1 MGIWNSLA
9 GMVSLELTSADPSGA
24 LNLMQMKN
32 IPVYDLQN
40 GEALQLRFR
49 ILRRDYRKLRFLLSK
64 RGDSLRILHKDGL
77 FWRLLDL
84 RKRPV
89 LVIGLSILLAISLW
103 VPGRVFFVQV
113 EGNTSVPTLK
123 ILQQAATCGIGFGAS
138 RREVRSEK
146 MKNALLS
153 ICPELQW
160 AGVNTYGC
168 IAVITV
174 RERSD
179 PEKEEAPKEISSI
192 VAHRDGII
200 REITVLQGTAQCK
213 PGQAVKAGQI
223 LVSGY
228 TDCGIY
234 IQATHAQAEIWAQ
247 TTRSVCAVF
256 PVNYE
261 NRTQISHQYKNF
273 TLIIGKNRINFTKG
287 SGISSASCAKIV
299 RDYPLTLPGGFV
311 LPVSLIVETLISYE
325 AQEAPV
331 SWDPAAMESFASR
344 YLQSQMLTGRVE
356 HSSCVLTELEN
367 GLRLDG
373 IYSCYEMIGADRKE
387 ESLEHYVENH

>member
-1 MGIWNSLA
+1 MNIWNSLA

-24 LNLMQMKN
+24 LNLMQKNN
-32 IPVYDLQN
+32 IPVYDLEN
-40 GEALQLRFR
+40 GEDLQLRFR
-49 ILRRDYRKLRFLLSK
+49 ILRRDHRKLRLLLTK
-64 RGDSLRILHKDGL
+64 RGDSLRILHKEGL
-77 FWRLLDL
+77 FWGLLGL

-123 ILQQAATCGIGFGAS
+123 ILQQAASCGIGFGAS

-179 PEKEEAPKEISSI
+179 PEKQDQPKEVSSI
-192 VAHRDGII
+192 VALRDGII

-234 IQATHAQAEIWAQ
+234 IQATHAQGEIWAQ
-247 TTRSVCAVF
+247 TQRSITAVF
-256 PVNYE
+256 PSDYE
-261 NRTQISHQYKNF
+261 NRTQISHQQKNF
-273 TLIIGKNRINFTKG
+273 ALIIGKKRINFSKD
-287 SGISSASCAKIV
+287 SGISSATCAKIV
-299 RDYPLTLPGGFV
+299 TDYPLTLPGGFV
-311 LPVSLIVETLISYE
+311 LPVSLMVETLISYE
-325 AQEAPV
+325 TLETFV
-331 SWDPAAMESFASR
+331 SPDPAAMESFASG
-344 YLQSQMLTGRVE
+344 YLQSQMLAGRIE
-356 HSSCVLTELEN
+356 KTSNVLTELE
-367 GLRLDG
+367 GILRLDG
-373 IYSCYEMIGADRKE
+373 VYSCYEMIGVDRKE
-387 ESLEHYVENH
+387 ENLEDYVENH